1 MIALAQFER
10 RADSAE
16 WDCWSVGQMDLCDCL
31 LAQLQ
36 TDGQVLREGDVV
48 SLLTFAEHLFYREGT
63 VLTLTAPI
71 TVCGDI
77 HGQYFDLQILFDVGG
92 LPPNTKYLFLGDYVD
107 RGFYS
112 TETLVLL
119 LVYKVKFP
127 DHVFMLRGNH
137 ECRSV
142 SSSYGFHEEVMNRFG
157 HAGVF
162 NLSNDLF
169 DSLPIGAVINER
181 IFCIHGGLSPA
192 VAAIE
197 QLAVEDRR
205 VELPPSGPLCD
216 VCWSDPDADTA
227 EWGLSAR
234 GAGFL
239 FGKRPTDEF
248 CYNNKLIL
256 IARAHQLAMEGY
268 MYAFG
273 ERKLVTVWS
282 APNYMYRSGNYAAI
296 MIVDEQLRWD
306 FKQFPAARDPSQL
319 AHSESELP
327 PYFA

>member
-1 MIALAQFER
+1 
-10 RADSAE
+10 
-16 WDCWSVGQMDLCDCL
+16 MDLCDCL
-31 LAQLQ
+31 LAQLR
-36 TDGQVLREGDVV
+36 TEGEILRETDVV

-63 VLTLTAPI
+63 VLSLTVPI

-77 HGQYFDLQILFDVGG
+77 HGQYFDLLNLFEVGG
-92 LPPNTKYLFLGDYVD
+92 IPPDTRYLFLGDYVD

-112 TETLVLL
+112 IETLVLL

-142 SSSYGFHEEVMNRFG
+142 SSSYGFLDEVMNRFG

-162 NLSNDLF
+162 HLSNDLF
-169 DSLPIGAVINER
+169 DSLPIGAVIDDR
-181 IFCIHGGLSPA
+181 IFCIHGGLSPS

-205 VELPPSGPLCD
+205 VELPPSGALCD
-216 VCWSDPDADTA
+216 ICWSDPDPDTT
-227 EWGLSAR
+227 EWGLSSR

-239 FGKRPTDEF
+239 FGKRPADEF
-248 CYNNKLIL
+248 CHNNRIAL
-256 IARAHQLAMEGY
+256 IARAHQLAMDGY
-268 MYAFG
+268 AYAFG

-282 APNYMYRSGNYAAI
+282 APNYMYRSGNKAAI
-296 MIVDEQLRWD
+296 MTVDQQLRWD
-306 FKQFPAARDPSQL
+306 FKKFTGVKDATQL
-319 AHSESELP
+319 PQSESELA
-327 PYFA
+327 PYFV